1 MRRQKLIIP
10 GSSLTDGEFI
20 SAEEISRKGL
30 AAFGLIHFALS
41 SAARNA
47 RWSGRHSLFKAEKL
61 RITRERMH
69 EYRNRPVNR
78 EEKDLRRH
86 VCTLSPLLTPSFI
99 RNLTKI

>member
-41 SAARNA
+41 SAARN
-47 RWSGRHSLFKAEKL
+47 GAEDIPFSK
-61 RITRERMH
+61 R
-69 EYRNRPVNR
+69 
-78 EEKDLRRH
+78 K
-86 VCTLSPLLTPSFI
+86 S
-99 RNLTKI
+99 